1 MNNNEFNKIVQEMVT
16 KCMDTL
22 CKKGAEYG
30 AEDRLHSFKVAAGIE
45 GTTPI
50 QALAG
55 MMAKHTVS
63 VFDMCRECRA
73 GADYP
78 PAMWDEKIGDH
89 INYLLL
95 LWALVREYEK
105 EATDRPDYIA
115 E

>member
-1 MNNNEFNKIVQEMVT
+1 MNNNEFNKIVQDMID

-22 CKKGAEYG
+22 CKKGVEYG
-30 AEDRLHSFKVAAGIE
+30 AEERFHNFKVAARLE

-50 QALAG
+50 KALAG

-63 VFDMCRECRA
+63 IYDMCRECRA

-95 LWALVREYEK
+95 LRALVAEGVEK
-105 EATDRPDYIA
+105 ATDRPDYIV